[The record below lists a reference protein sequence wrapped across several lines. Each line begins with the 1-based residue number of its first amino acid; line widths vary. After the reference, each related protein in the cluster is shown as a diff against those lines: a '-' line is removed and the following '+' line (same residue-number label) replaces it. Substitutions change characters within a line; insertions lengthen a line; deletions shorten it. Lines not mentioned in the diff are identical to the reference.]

1 MEVPMKIPLEISD
14 DLYSQFSKLAESD
27 SLERVTDLM
36 KTYLEYFVKIDPR
49 KPYLVVSPEDRGKLE
64 DILSGIDLKSSADL
78 VMRVDQ
84 LARMEIGGVRV
95 QFTPAQIA
103 EIKSKAERNGDTL
116 QSYTEKL
123 VNQMAGFFFGRS

>member
-1 MEVPMKIPLEISD
+1 MKIPLEISD
-14 DLYSQFSKLAESD
+14 ELYQEFCKIAESD
-27 SLERVTDLM
+27 SLERVTDLV
-36 KTYLEYFVKIDPR
+36 KTYLEYWVKIDPR
-49 KPYLVVSPEDRGKLE
+49 APYLVVSPEARGKLE
-64 DILSGIDLKSSADL
+64 NILSGGDLKGGDDL